1 MGGLRVLN
9 DGFEA
14 IKVSY
19 KKMSPFYIPYSLT
32 NMASAVLAMDLGWA
46 GPSYS
51 INTACASSNYS
62 ILNAAN
68 HIIKGDTDIM
78 LCGGSDGM
86 IIPSGIA
93 GLIACNALS
102 QRNSD
107 PTKAARPW
115 DADRDGFVMGEGAG
129 VLLLEELEH
138 AKKRGTNIYA
148 EILGG
153 SLTCDAYHITAP
165 HPEGVGMVSC
175 MEKALAQSG
184 VAKED
189 VNYINAHA
197 PSTRLG
203 DLREYQAVIRCFG
216 KNPELRMN
224 STKSLIG
231 HLLGASSAAEAVA
244 TVKAIQTGWIHPNL
258 NLENPDKHV
267 DAKVLVGPKK
277 ERLDIKVAMSNSFGF
292 ASCRFLVH
300 WLPAFELD
308 HALEPLLLLS
318 SSRTPE
324 ASYRH
329 IVATTSNSTSLVV
342 GLWLVFKQWSLGWM
356 GPNLCNF
363 SPSRRW
369 CDKHTAV
376 YLQQLIIVH
385 QGRCVSSSSSLADI
399 IQNSLKDTTFVKWQD
414 LMLCGGS
421 DGVIIPEGI
430 AGFIAC
436 NNLSRRNSDPTKDS
450 KPWDSD
456 HDRFVMGEGAGVM
469 LLEELE
475 HAKRR
480 RANIYAEFMG
490 GSSITYMSPVLM
502 RWVRWLAWR
511 RL

>member
-1 MGGLRVLN
+1 METASLASPLCTSPAANYRNYHALKSSMLKSPKRHKKLTSRCNIGSTFCIRNGFSRKTMAVSAAQSEKEFVITKKKETGERRIVVTGLGAVTPLGDDAHLFHTSLLEGVTGISDIHGFDCSEFPTRIAAEIKSLSTDGWISPKIANKADKYLIYALVAGKKALVDAGITEQVSGELDKSRCGVIIGSAMGGLRVLN

-32 NMASAVLAMDLGWA
+32 NMASAVLAMDLGWT

-51 INTACASSNYS
+51 ISTACASSNYS
-62 ILNAAN
+62 ILNAAS
-68 HIIKGDTDIM
+68 HMIKGDTDIM

-102 QRNSD
+102 QRNND

-148 EILGG
+148 EVLGG

-231 HLLGASSAAEAVA
+231 HLLGASGAAEAVA
-244 TVKAIQTGWIHPNL
+244 TIKAIQTGWIHPNL

-292 ASCRFLVH
+292 
-300 WLPAFELD
+300 
-308 HALEPLLLLS
+308 
-318 SSRTPE
+318 
-324 ASYRH
+324 
-329 IVATTSNSTSLVV
+329 
-342 GLWLVFKQWSLGWM
+342 
-356 GPNLCNF
+356 
-363 SPSRRW
+363 
-369 CDKHTAV
+369 
-376 YLQQLIIVH
+376 
-385 QGRCVSSSSSLADI
+385 
-399 IQNSLKDTTFVKWQD
+399 
-414 LMLCGGS
+414 GGH
-421 DGVIIPEGI
+421 
-430 AGFIAC
+430 
-436 NNLSRRNSDPTKDS
+436 N
-450 KPWDSD
+450 
-456 HDRFVMGEGAGVM
+456 
-469 LLEELE
+469 
-475 HAKRR
+475 
-480 RANIYAEFMG
+480 
-490 GSSITYMSPVLM
+490 SSILFAPFKGN
-502 RWVRWLAWR
+502 
-511 RL
+511 

>member
-1 MGGLRVLN
+1 METASLASPLCTSPAANYGNYHPLKSSMLKSPKRHKKLTSRCNIGSTFCIRNGFSRKTMAVSAAQSEKELVITKKKETGERRIVVTGLGAVTPLGDDAHLFHTSLLEGVTGISDIQGFDCSEFPTRIAAEIKSLSTDGWISPKIAKKADKYLIYALVAGKKALVDAGITEQVSGELDKSRCGVIIGSAMGGLRVLN

-32 NMASAVLAMDLGWA
+32 NMASAVLAMDLGWT

-51 INTACASSNYS
+51 ISTACASSNYS
-62 ILNAAN
+62 ILNAAS
-68 HIIKGDTDIM
+68 HMIKGDTDIM

-175 MEKALAQSG
+175 MKKALAQAG
-184 VAKED
+184 VARED

-203 DLREYQAVIRCFG
+203 DLREYQSVIRCFG

-231 HLLGASSAAEAVA
+231 HLLGASGAAEAVA
-244 TVKAIQTGWIHPNL
+244 TIKAIQTGWIHPNL

-267 DAKVLVGPKK
+267 DAKGLVGPMK
-277 ERLDIKVAMSNSFGF
+277 ERLHIKVAMSNSFGF
-292 ASCRFLVH
+292 
-300 WLPAFELD
+300 
-308 HALEPLLLLS
+308 
-318 SSRTPE
+318 
-324 ASYRH
+324 
-329 IVATTSNSTSLVV
+329 
-342 GLWLVFKQWSLGWM
+342 
-356 GPNLCNF
+356 
-363 SPSRRW
+363 
-369 CDKHTAV
+369 
-376 YLQQLIIVH
+376 
-385 QGRCVSSSSSLADI
+385 
-399 IQNSLKDTTFVKWQD
+399 
-414 LMLCGGS
+414 GGH
-421 DGVIIPEGI
+421 
-430 AGFIAC
+430 
-436 NNLSRRNSDPTKDS
+436 N
-450 KPWDSD
+450 
-456 HDRFVMGEGAGVM
+456 
-469 LLEELE
+469 
-475 HAKRR
+475 
-480 RANIYAEFMG
+480 
-490 GSSITYMSPVLM
+490 SSILFAPFKGN
-502 RWVRWLAWR
+502 
-511 RL
+511 

>member
-329 IVATTSNSTSLVV
+329 I
-342 GLWLVFKQWSLGWM
+342 GWM

-385 QGRCVSSSSSLADI
+385 QGRC
-399 IQNSLKDTTFVKWQD
+399 D

>member
-1 MGGLRVLN
+1 MAVSAAQCKKELVITKKKETGERRIVVTGLGAVTPLGDDAHLFHTSLLEGVTGISDIQGFDCSEFPTRIAAEIKSLSIDGWISPKIAKKADKYLIYALVAGKKALVDAGITEQVSGELDKSRCGVIIGSAMGGLRVLN

-62 ILNAAN
+62 ILNAAS

-78 LCGGSDGM
+78 LYGGSDGM

-148 EILGG
+148 EILDG

-175 MEKALAQSG
+175 MEKALAKSG

-203 DLREYQAVIRCFG
+203 DLREYQA
-216 KNPELRMN
+216 LRMN

-231 HLLGASSAAEAVA
+231 HLLGASGAAEAVA
-244 TVKAIQTGWIHPNL
+244 TIKAIQTGWIHPNL

-292 ASCRFLVH
+292 
-300 WLPAFELD
+300 
-308 HALEPLLLLS
+308 
-318 SSRTPE
+318 
-324 ASYRH
+324 
-329 IVATTSNSTSLVV
+329 
-342 GLWLVFKQWSLGWM
+342 
-356 GPNLCNF
+356 
-363 SPSRRW
+363 
-369 CDKHTAV
+369 
-376 YLQQLIIVH
+376 
-385 QGRCVSSSSSLADI
+385 
-399 IQNSLKDTTFVKWQD
+399 
-414 LMLCGGS
+414 GGH
-421 DGVIIPEGI
+421 
-430 AGFIAC
+430 
-436 NNLSRRNSDPTKDS
+436 N
-450 KPWDSD
+450 
-456 HDRFVMGEGAGVM
+456 
-469 LLEELE
+469 
-475 HAKRR
+475 
-480 RANIYAEFMG
+480 
-490 GSSITYMSPVLM
+490 SSILFAPFKGN
-502 RWVRWLAWR
+502 
-511 RL
+511 

>member
-1 MGGLRVLN
+1 MAVSAAQCKKELVITKKKETGERRIVVTGLGAVTPLGDDAHLFHTSLLEGVTGISDIQGFDCSEFPTRIAAEIKSLSIDGWISPKIAKKADKYLIYALVAGKKALVDAGITEQVSGELDKSRCGVIIGSAMGGLRVLN

-62 ILNAAN
+62 ILNAAS

-148 EILGG
+148 EILDG

-175 MEKALAQSG
+175 MEKALAKSG

-203 DLREYQAVIRCFG
+203 DLREYQA
-216 KNPELRMN
+216 LRMN

-231 HLLGASSAAEAVA
+231 HLLGASGAAEAVA
-244 TVKAIQTGWIHPNL
+244 TIKAIQTGWIHPNL

-292 ASCRFLVH
+292 
-300 WLPAFELD
+300 
-308 HALEPLLLLS
+308 
-318 SSRTPE
+318 
-324 ASYRH
+324 
-329 IVATTSNSTSLVV
+329 
-342 GLWLVFKQWSLGWM
+342 
-356 GPNLCNF
+356 
-363 SPSRRW
+363 
-369 CDKHTAV
+369 
-376 YLQQLIIVH
+376 
-385 QGRCVSSSSSLADI
+385 
-399 IQNSLKDTTFVKWQD
+399 
-414 LMLCGGS
+414 GGH
-421 DGVIIPEGI
+421 
-430 AGFIAC
+430 
-436 NNLSRRNSDPTKDS
+436 N
-450 KPWDSD
+450 
-456 HDRFVMGEGAGVM
+456 
-469 LLEELE
+469 
-475 HAKRR
+475 
-480 RANIYAEFMG
+480 
-490 GSSITYMSPVLM
+490 SSILFAPFKGN
-502 RWVRWLAWR
+502 
-511 RL
+511 

>member
-138 AKKRGTNIYA
+138 AKKRGTNIYV

-165 HPEGVGMVSC
+165 HTEG
-175 MEKALAQSG
+175 
-184 VAKED
+184 
-189 VNYINAHA
+189 
-197 PSTRLG
+197 
-203 DLREYQAVIRCFG
+203 
-216 KNPELRMN
+216 
-224 STKSLIG
+224 
-231 HLLGASSAAEAVA
+231 
-244 TVKAIQTGWIHPNL
+244 
-258 NLENPDKHV
+258 
-267 DAKVLVGPKK
+267 
-277 ERLDIKVAMSNSFGF
+277 
-292 ASCRFLVH
+292 
-300 WLPAFELD
+300 
-308 HALEPLLLLS
+308 
-318 SSRTPE
+318 
-324 ASYRH
+324 
-329 IVATTSNSTSLVV
+329 
-342 GLWLVFKQWSLGWM
+342 
-356 GPNLCNF
+356 
-363 SPSRRW
+363 
-369 CDKHTAV
+369 
-376 YLQQLIIVH
+376 
-385 QGRCVSSSSSLADI
+385 
-399 IQNSLKDTTFVKWQD
+399 
-414 LMLCGGS
+414 
-421 DGVIIPEGI
+421 
-430 AGFIAC
+430 
-436 NNLSRRNSDPTKDS
+436 
-450 KPWDSD
+450 
-456 HDRFVMGEGAGVM
+456 
-469 LLEELE
+469 
-475 HAKRR
+475 
-480 RANIYAEFMG
+480 
-490 GSSITYMSPVLM
+490 
-502 RWVRWLAWR
+502 
-511 RL
+511 

>member
-1 MGGLRVLN
+1 METASLASPLCTSPAANYGNYHPLKSSMLKSPKRHKKLTSRCNIGSTFCIRNGFSNGWISPKIAKKADKYLIYALVAGKKALVDAGITEQVSGELDKSRCGVIIGSAMGGLRVLN

-32 NMASAVLAMDLGWA
+32 NMASAVLAMDLGWT

-51 INTACASSNYS
+51 ISTACASSNYS
-62 ILNAAN
+62 ILNAAS
-68 HIIKGDTDIM
+68 HMIKGDT
-78 LCGGSDGM
+78 
-86 IIPSGIA
+86 
-93 GLIACNALS
+93 
-102 QRNSD
+102 
-107 PTKAARPW
+107 
-115 DADRDGFVMGEGAG
+115 DRDGFVMGEGAG

-148 EILGG
+148 EVLGG

-231 HLLGASSAAEAVA
+231 HLLGASGAAEAVA
-244 TVKAIQTGWIHPNL
+244 TIKAIQTGWIHPNL

-292 ASCRFLVH
+292 
-300 WLPAFELD
+300 
-308 HALEPLLLLS
+308 
-318 SSRTPE
+318 
-324 ASYRH
+324 
-329 IVATTSNSTSLVV
+329 
-342 GLWLVFKQWSLGWM
+342 
-356 GPNLCNF
+356 
-363 SPSRRW
+363 
-369 CDKHTAV
+369 
-376 YLQQLIIVH
+376 
-385 QGRCVSSSSSLADI
+385 
-399 IQNSLKDTTFVKWQD
+399 
-414 LMLCGGS
+414 GGH
-421 DGVIIPEGI
+421 
-430 AGFIAC
+430 
-436 NNLSRRNSDPTKDS
+436 N
-450 KPWDSD
+450 
-456 HDRFVMGEGAGVM
+456 
-469 LLEELE
+469 
-475 HAKRR
+475 
-480 RANIYAEFMG
+480 
-490 GSSITYMSPVLM
+490 SSILFAPFKGN
-502 RWVRWLAWR
+502 
-511 RL
+511 

>member
-1 MGGLRVLN
+1 MHICFTPAFLKGFTGISDIQGFDCSELPTRIAAEIKSLSTDGWISPKIAKKADKYLIYALVAGKKALVDAGITEQVSGELDKSRCGVIIGYSMGGLRVLN

-19 KKMSPFYIPYSLT
+19 KKMSPFYIPYSST
-32 NMASAVLAMDLGWA
+32 NMASAVLAMDLGWT

-51 INTACASSNYS
+51 ISTACASSNYS
-62 ILNAAN
+62 ILNATG
-68 HIIKGDTDIM
+68 HMIKGDTDIM

-86 IIPSGIA
+86 VSPSGIA

-115 DADRDGFVMGEGAG
+115 DADRDGFVMGEGA
-129 VLLLEELEH
+129 LEH

-175 MEKALAQSG
+175 MKKALAQAG
-184 VAKED
+184 VARED

-231 HLLGASSAAEAVA
+231 HLLGASGAAEAVA
-244 TVKAIQTGWIHPNL
+244 TIKAIQTGWIHPNL

-267 DAKVLVGPKK
+267 DAKVLAGPKK

-292 ASCRFLVH
+292 
-300 WLPAFELD
+300 
-308 HALEPLLLLS
+308 
-318 SSRTPE
+318 
-324 ASYRH
+324 
-329 IVATTSNSTSLVV
+329 
-342 GLWLVFKQWSLGWM
+342 
-356 GPNLCNF
+356 
-363 SPSRRW
+363 
-369 CDKHTAV
+369 
-376 YLQQLIIVH
+376 
-385 QGRCVSSSSSLADI
+385 
-399 IQNSLKDTTFVKWQD
+399 
-414 LMLCGGS
+414 GGH
-421 DGVIIPEGI
+421 
-430 AGFIAC
+430 
-436 NNLSRRNSDPTKDS
+436 N
-450 KPWDSD
+450 
-456 HDRFVMGEGAGVM
+456 
-469 LLEELE
+469 
-475 HAKRR
+475 
-480 RANIYAEFMG
+480 
-490 GSSITYMSPVLM
+490 SSILFAPFKGN
-502 RWVRWLAWR
+502 
-511 RL
+511 

>member
-1 MGGLRVLN
+1 MAVSAAQSEKEFVITKNKETGERRIVVTGLGVVTPLGDDAHLFHTSLLEGVTGISDIQGFDCSEFPTRIAAEIKSLSTDGWISPKIAKKADKYLIYALVAGKKALVDAGITEQVSGELDKSRCGVIIGSAMGGLRVLN

-32 NMASAVLAMDLGWA
+32 NMASAVLAMDLGWT

-51 INTACASSNYS
+51 ISTACASSNYS
-62 ILNAAN
+62 ILNAAS
-68 HIIKGDTDIM
+68 HMIKGDTDIM

-138 AKKRGTNIYA
+138 AKKRWTNIYA
-148 EILGG
+148 EFLGG
-153 SLTCDAYHITAP
+153 TLTCDAYHITAP

-175 MEKALAQSG
+175 MKKALAQAG
-184 VAKED
+184 VARED

-231 HLLGASSAAEAVA
+231 HLLGASGAAEAVA
-244 TVKAIQTGWIHPNL
+244 TIKAIQIGWIHPNL

-267 DAKVLVGPKK
+267 DAKVLVGPMK

-292 ASCRFLVH
+292 
-300 WLPAFELD
+300 
-308 HALEPLLLLS
+308 
-318 SSRTPE
+318 
-324 ASYRH
+324 
-329 IVATTSNSTSLVV
+329 
-342 GLWLVFKQWSLGWM
+342 
-356 GPNLCNF
+356 
-363 SPSRRW
+363 
-369 CDKHTAV
+369 
-376 YLQQLIIVH
+376 
-385 QGRCVSSSSSLADI
+385 
-399 IQNSLKDTTFVKWQD
+399 
-414 LMLCGGS
+414 GGH
-421 DGVIIPEGI
+421 
-430 AGFIAC
+430 
-436 NNLSRRNSDPTKDS
+436 N
-450 KPWDSD
+450 
-456 HDRFVMGEGAGVM
+456 
-469 LLEELE
+469 
-475 HAKRR
+475 
-480 RANIYAEFMG
+480 
-490 GSSITYMSPVLM
+490 SSILFAPFKGN
-502 RWVRWLAWR
+502 
-511 RL
+511 

>member
-1 MGGLRVLN
+1 METASLASPLCTNPAANYRNDHALKSSVEISEETQETHMKMQHWEYFLYSEWFFDPISYWDYFVMLVGKTMAVSAAQCKKELVITKKKETGERRIVVTGLGAVTPLGDDAHLFHTSLLEGVTGISDIQGFDCSEFPTRIAAEIKSLSIDGWISPKIAKKADKYLIYALVAGKKALVDAGITEQVSGELDKSRCGVIIGSAMGGLRVLN

-62 ILNAAN
+62 ILNAAS

-148 EILGG
+148 EILDG

-175 MEKALAQSG
+175 MEKALAKSG

-203 DLREYQAVIRCFG
+203 DLREYQA
-216 KNPELRMN
+216 LRMN

-231 HLLGASSAAEAVA
+231 HLLGASGAAEAVA
-244 TVKAIQTGWIHPNL
+244 TIKAIQTGWIHPNL

-292 ASCRFLVH
+292 
-300 WLPAFELD
+300 
-308 HALEPLLLLS
+308 
-318 SSRTPE
+318 
-324 ASYRH
+324 
-329 IVATTSNSTSLVV
+329 
-342 GLWLVFKQWSLGWM
+342 
-356 GPNLCNF
+356 
-363 SPSRRW
+363 
-369 CDKHTAV
+369 
-376 YLQQLIIVH
+376 
-385 QGRCVSSSSSLADI
+385 
-399 IQNSLKDTTFVKWQD
+399 
-414 LMLCGGS
+414 GGH
-421 DGVIIPEGI
+421 
-430 AGFIAC
+430 
-436 NNLSRRNSDPTKDS
+436 N
-450 KPWDSD
+450 
-456 HDRFVMGEGAGVM
+456 
-469 LLEELE
+469 
-475 HAKRR
+475 
-480 RANIYAEFMG
+480 
-490 GSSITYMSPVLM
+490 SSILFAPFKGN
-502 RWVRWLAWR
+502 
-511 RL
+511 

>member
-203 DLREYQAVIRCFG
+203 DLREYQA
-216 KNPELRMN
+216 LRMN

-267 DAKVLVGPKK
+267 VLSGIRP
-277 ERLDIKVAMSNSFGF
+277 DIGVLICSE
-292 ASCRFLVH
+292 
-300 WLPAFELD
+300 LP
-308 HALEPLLLLS
+308 H
-318 SSRTPE
+318 
-324 ASYRH
+324 
-329 IVATTSNSTSLVV
+329 VV